1 MPSLVREPGCG
12 SGCLVVVLVGRTIL
26 LLVGWDGR
34 QNHPFFWIWEM
45 LEERNFAFKNDAWY
59 LCPSATGWRTE
70 LVRQRAAQ
78 RGTERRPPGLF
89 ISWFCGRPAFP
100 VSSLAIG
107 LTVPSYFLF
116 VDITPFFRSSQTQL
130 RVHFS
135 CLVLPGGSVCFSL
148 LSHQPV
154 FTEHCCTWWV
164 PYEVCFAPE
173 SNEL

>member
-1 MPSLVREPGCG
+1 
-12 SGCLVVVLVGRTIL
+12 
-26 LLVGWDGR
+26 
-34 QNHPFFWIWEM
+34 M

-116 VDITPFFRSSQTQL
+116 VDITPFFRSSQTRL
-130 RVHFS
+130 RVHFP
-135 CLVLPGGSVCFSL
+135 CLVLPSGSVCFSL

-164 PYEVCFAPE
+164 PYEVYFAPE